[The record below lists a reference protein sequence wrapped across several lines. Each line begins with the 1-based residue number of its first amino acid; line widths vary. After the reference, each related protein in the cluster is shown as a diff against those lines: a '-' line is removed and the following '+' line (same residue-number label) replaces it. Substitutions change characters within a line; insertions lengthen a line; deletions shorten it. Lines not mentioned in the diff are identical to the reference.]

1 MASDL
6 TNAELN
12 NTVGGNPLL
21 IDPLLIG
28 IASGLTV
35 ATYNFILNNW
45 ADIKEGIADGWNF
58 GQRTEPKL
66 IRGDHCTE

>member
-12 NTVGGNPLL
+12 NTVGGNS
-21 IDPLLIG
+21 LLIG

-35 ATYNFILNNW
+35 ATFNFILNNW

-58 GQRTEPKL
+58 GQRTEPEL
-66 IRGDHCTE
+66 ICGDHCTE